1 MTHRRSS
8 KHLYVIYAVGIVF
21 GAAIISWEA
30 FQLHRQKASFQW
42 PTTSG
47 TIVECTRVFMSG
59 RDAHYRADVTYN
71 YKVNGTSYVSH
82 RISLFSRDLS
92 SYDDINEAFVANHP
106 AGTAVDVY
114 YKPTNPSNA
123 VLIPGPD
130 ETFNKFEIGGMT
142 VVIITAILGLI
153 RQIPRDRQLAGL
165 LSAPDAATRTL
176 HLRASD
182 IQKGMHAFMC
192 YAILAF
198 FLSILAI
205 GLLLGPWLQHP
216 AVLLEAPHPMNR
228 RLLIWGIGSL
238 VAAVFFIMLAI
249 KKGRPAEC
257 PLCGSLLNQTKV
269 LDTRCPD
276 CKTRIIFDD
285 QNPPPVIDKAKHD

>member
-1 MTHRRSS
+1 MTHRRPSRVF
-8 KHLYVIYAVGIVF
+8 YAIYTSAIVF

-42 PTTSG
+42 PTASG
-47 TIVECTRVFMSG
+47 TIVECSRVLVGG
-59 RDAHYRADVTYN
+59 RDAHYRVDCTYN

-92 SYDDINEAFVANHP
+92 SYDSINEPFVANHP

-114 YKPTNPSNA
+114 YKPTDPSNA

-130 ETFNKFEIGGMT
+130 ETSNKFAIGAMA
-142 VVIITAILGLI
+142 VAMVIAILGII
-153 RQIPRDRQLAGL
+153 RRIPRDRRLAAL
-165 LSAPDAATRTL
+165 LNAPDAATRTM

-182 IQKGMHAFMC
+182 IQKGMHTFMC
-192 YAILAF
+192 YAVLAF
-198 FLSILAI
+198 FLSLLSVV
-205 GLLLGPWLQHP
+205 LLLGPWLQHP
-216 AVLLEAPHPMNR
+216 AVLLEASHPMDR

-238 VAAVFFIMLAI
+238 VAAVLLLILAI

-257 PLCGSLLNQTKV
+257 PLCGSLLNQVKASNPI
-269 LDTRCPD
+269 CPD
-276 CKTRIIFDD
+276 CRTRIIFDD
-285 QNPPPVIDKAKHD
+285 QNPPASALTKV